1 MNIWYDLGITKHDG
15 EGRSI
20 TAEFKDFVL
29 VVAYVPNSGDGLS
42 RLEYRVQ
49 EWDKDFQDHLRKLRE
64 DHDKPVIL
72 AGDLN
77 VAHHDIDIYDPRGKE
92 HSACFTKEERDSF
105 QNMLD
110 LGYIDTFR
118 HLYPKTQ

>member
-1 MNIWYDLGITKHDG
+1 MYDLGVTKHDG

-20 TAEFKDFVL
+20 TAEFKDFLL

-42 RLEYRVQ
+42 RLDYRVQ
-49 EWDKDFQDHLRKLRE
+49 EWDVDFQDHLRKLKE
-64 DHDKPVIL
+64 EYNKPVIL

-77 VAHHDIDIYDPRGKE
+77 VAHNEIDIYDPRGKE
-92 HSACFTKEERDSF
+92 FSACFTKEERGSF
-105 QNMLD
+105 QKMLD
-110 LGYIDTFR
+110 IGYIDTFR